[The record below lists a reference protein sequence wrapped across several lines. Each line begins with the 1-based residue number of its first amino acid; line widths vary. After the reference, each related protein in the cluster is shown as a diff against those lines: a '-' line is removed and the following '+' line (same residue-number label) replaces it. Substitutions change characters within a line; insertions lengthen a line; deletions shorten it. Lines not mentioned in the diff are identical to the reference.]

1 MRFVDETV
9 ARRLA
14 LEGAVYLAQ
23 SVDERGQFHYWRP
36 SETSK
41 IRVRRYNTL
50 RHCGSVWAML
60 ETARTLGLPIG
71 IIEGGLRALRYALTE
86 FIRPFGAPDIF
97 CLLDDE
103 KIKLGGSGLAL
114 IALAAAQHIDPNEQR
129 LKIATGLG
137 RYVQSQAK
145 DNGDFIHGRMHP
157 MGVEY
162 PLKSEYYTGQALFGL
177 LALSEMTVD
186 RSWGDFAI
194 RCLKQL
200 ATRDYGVAEYS
211 HWMLYALEASE
222 KLEATPALRA
232 LGARIATAIINRPK
246 NNDGKENATL
256 LACMSEGLLA
266 WVRLVGSSPP
276 RDGEP
281 DVASVVRKVRQNL
294 SLQFKYRNVDGS
306 FVGGSGDSGVRIDYV
321 QHNISA
327 FAAFALFPKL

>member
-14 LEGAVYLAQ
+14 LEGAMYLAQ
-23 SVDERGQFHYWRP
+23 SVDELGRFLYWRP
-36 SETSK
+36 SGTSET
-41 IRVRRYNTL
+41 RERRYNTL

-60 ETARTLGLPIG
+60 ETARTLGLPKRIA
-71 IIEGGLRALRYALTE
+71 ESALKALHYALTE
-86 FIRPFGAPDIF
+86 FIRPFGGPDIF

-114 IALAAAQHIDPNEQR
+114 IAIAAAQRVDPDEQR
-129 LKIATGLG
+129 LKIALGLG
-137 RYVQSQAK
+137 RYLLSQAK

-177 LALSEMTVD
+177 LALSEMTGD
-186 RSWGDFAI
+186 RFWGDFGI
-194 RCLKQL
+194 KCLKQL

-222 KLEATPALRA
+222 KLDSTPELRA

-246 NNDGKENATL
+246 SIDGKENATL

-266 WVRLVGSSPP
+266 WVRLVGDSPT

-281 DVASVVRKVRQNL
+281 EVASVMRKVRQNL
-294 SLQFKYRNVDGS
+294 SLQFKYRNSDGS
-306 FVGGSGDSGVRIDYV
+306 FVGGNSVSGVRIDYV

-327 FAAFALFPKL
+327 FAAFALI